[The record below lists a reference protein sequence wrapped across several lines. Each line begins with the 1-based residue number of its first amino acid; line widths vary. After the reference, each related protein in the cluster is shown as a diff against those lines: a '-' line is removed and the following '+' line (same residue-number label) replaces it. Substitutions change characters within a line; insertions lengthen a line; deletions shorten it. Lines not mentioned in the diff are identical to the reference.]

1 VSELCEIIHNH
12 AGMQIGPLRP
22 PARLLAGRSYGT
34 IETMSQLP
42 PHRLPR
48 ADFAAIPRYP
58 PSSEVEVNLS
68 ENTNLWGTP
77 PAATKALS
85 VGGHTGVSHYPDMY
99 AATLKE
105 TVARQS
111 GVGAECV
118 VTGNGSD
125 DILDC
130 AIRAFA
136 GPGERIAHPD
146 PTFVMLPVFSRING
160 VVPVPVPLT
169 TDYQNDCDALLATG
183 ARIIYLCSPNNPV
196 PVATRAEG
204 IRKVV
209 HHAPGLVILDEAY
222 AEFAG
227 EPGLLDEA
235 PSLERVLVCRTMSK
249 AYGLAGL
256 RVGYGTASAG
266 IVEAIEKSRGP
277 FKVNALAERA
287 AVAALTCDRDWVAQH
302 VAEAIENRNRLAAA
316 LFNIGF
322 SPLPSA
328 ANFLLVPTPDA
339 IALAARLRSRGIA
352 VRPFSDLPQIGDA
365 LRITAGPWPLMERLL
380 DGLRG

>member
-1 VSELCEIIHNH
+1 MGQLSPDRL
-12 AGMQIGPLRP
+12 ARP
-22 PARLLAGRSYGT
+22 
-34 IETMSQLP
+34 
-42 PHRLPR
+42 
-48 ADFAAIPRYP
+48 DFADIPRYP
-58 PSSEVEVNLS
+58 SGAEVEVNLS

-77 PAATKALS
+77 PAATRALTAS
-85 VGGHTGVSHYPDMY
+85 GQVGVSHYPDMY
-99 AATLKE
+99 AATLKD
-105 TVARQS
+105 TVAKLS
-111 GVGAECV
+111 GVPSDCV

-169 TDYQNDCDALLATG
+169 ADHQNDCDALLATG

-196 PVATRAEG
+196 PVATRAEQ
-204 IRKVV
+204 IRNVARR
-209 HHAPGLVILDEAY
+209 APGLVILDEAY
-222 AEFAG
+222 AEFGG
-227 EPGLLDEA
+227 EIGLLSEA

-256 RVGYGTASAG
+256 RVGYATASAG

-277 FKVNALAERA
+277 FKVNALAERC
-287 AVAALTCDRDWVAQH
+287 AVAALTDDRKWVDEH
-302 VAEAIENRNRLAAA
+302 VAEVIENRNRLAAA
-316 LFNIGF
+316 LCSIGF
-322 SPLPSA
+322 SPLPSV
-328 ANFLLVPTPDA
+328 ANFLLVPTPRA
-339 IALAARLRSRGIA
+339 TVLTAHLRSRGIA
-352 VRPFSDLPQIGDA
+352 VRSFRNLPQIGDA

-380 DGLRG
+380 DALQD